1 MTQVLDEIERQK
13 RLQQAHTWDHNEK
26 VMAKR
31 VMERVILEAA
41 RREKV
46 PDAFVEVQAEP
57 NPLDEVLW
65 KDFVSFAEREGVRH
79 LPAKSQTVAAYLL
92 QGGLTHDRML
102 EVLAVI
108 ARRHDKHGLSNPCAT
123 AGVRS
128 VLELS
133 IEEKP
138 PRSWKKDEQEVWAV
152 LPADIRF
159 TLSRRQRDYDRE
171 VGNARKRQPHSG
183 KN

>member
-1 MTQVLDEIERQK
+1 
-13 RLQQAHTWDHNEK
+13 
-26 VMAKR
+26 
-31 VMERVILEAA
+31 
-41 RREKV
+41 
-46 PDAFVEVQAEP
+46 
-57 NPLDEVLW
+57 
-65 KDFVSFAEREGVRH
+65 
-79 LPAKSQTVAAYLL
+79 
-92 QGGLTHDRML
+92 ML